1 MMTHKQLLFAKFIIS
16 ISVQNVQK
24 IDDVNVKKLFLQS
37 ENILKDF

>member
-1 MMTHKQLLFAKFIIS
+1 MTHKQLLFAKFIIS